1 MRVESTLVVTVRLFS
16 RLVSVK
22 VLVMAAWNR
31 ATTTFASECS
41 INRYYDPATDQFLSI
56 DPDVAT
62 TNQPYVF
69 TNDDPLNERIH

>member
-31 ATTTFASECS
+31 AH
-41 INRYYDPATDQFLSI
+41 YDVRIRML
-56 DPDVAT
+56 
-62 TNQPYVF
+62 NQPLLRSGDRSVLVDRPGRR
-69 TNDDPLNERIH
+69 DDESAVRVHE